1 MTKATEGRASAAPGR
16 EDEAGYMLLG
26 LLLVA
31 TLMMIAAAAAAPSLA
46 LRLKRDR
53 EEELIH
59 RGVQY
64 SRAIRRFAKSTGRFP
79 VTLEQLR
86 GTGGV
91 RYIRKLYKDPITG
104 SDFQLL
110 HQGDI
115 TPPAN
120 VSGNDPGQNGE
131 NENSGTVTAA
141 GDPNS
146 TDDQG
151 SSSAANSKSGT
162 NGDRPAVTQNDSRT
176 NLTGQ
181 VIFGVASKS
190 KALTVREFSHKN
202 RYNQWLFFYDPTR
215 DRGAEIKGPT
225 PLNSPTTLPVQAKA
239 D

>member
-1 MTKATEGRASAAPGR
+1 VTKATEGRAALGR
-16 EDEAGYMLLG
+16 EPEAGYMLLG

-31 TLMMIAAAAAAPSLA
+31 TLMMVAAAAAAPSLA

-120 VSGNDPGQNGE
+120 MSGNGTGQNGE
-131 NENSGTVTAA
+131 SENSGSVTAA

-146 TDDQG
+146 ADHQG
-151 SSSAANSKSGT
+151 SASAANSKSGAS
-162 NGDRPAVTQNDSRT
+162 GDSPAVTPNDGPS

-190 KALTVREFSHKN
+190 KASTVREFSHRN

-215 DRGAEIKGPT
+215 DRGGEIKGPT
-225 PLNSPTTLPVQAKA
+225 PLNPPATLPVQAKA
-239 D
+239 N